1 MQSLK
6 PSVWIGK
13 KGCTDATIQEIIRQ
27 LKDRRVVK
35 VKWLRNTEVDP
46 AVVAER
52 TGAEVVSVRGRT
64 MVLAA
69 RPRPSAA

>member
-1 MQSLK
+1 MQTLK

-13 KGCTDATIQEIIRQ
+13 KGCTEATIQEIIRQ

-52 TGAEVVSVRGRT
+52 ADAEVVSVRGRT
-64 MVLAA
+64 MVLAT
-69 RPRPSAA
+69 RSRPSSA